1 MEDVKNALIIAID
14 AQVILIASHAS
25 IVGLRPPVEMYA
37 CIVIYLIAKFV
48 MLHLCALHA
57 N

>member
-14 AQVILIASHAS
+14 AQVILIALHAS
-25 IVGLRPPVEMYA
+25 IVGLRLPVEVYA